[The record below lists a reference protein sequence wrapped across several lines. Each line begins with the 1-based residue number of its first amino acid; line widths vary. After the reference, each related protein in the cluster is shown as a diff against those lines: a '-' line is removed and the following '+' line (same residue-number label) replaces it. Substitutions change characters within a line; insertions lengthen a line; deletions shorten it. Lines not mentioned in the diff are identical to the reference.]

1 MALKILHL
9 GTKIRAEYNKIL
21 KFGPKYKILVVKKI
35 KKQNSGCP
43 IRLDVRIQSSSHS
56 SSVIKGRKASDQP
69 EKGELARRIERRLV
83 VLSASASTLVCTLL
97 PGSSCSSTT
106 QWINV
111 WLRPTAFPD
120 RRLESG
126 LIRWWCWSIHP
137 PESAEPLLRC
147 IIVHQCKTV
156 HWESELKFSN

>member
-1 MALKILHL
+1 MSLGWMSLGWMSESSLVHLLHSLQGLFLYTIQL
-9 GTKIRAEYNKIL
+9 GNLT
-21 KFGPKYKILVVKKI
+21 
-35 KKQNSGCP
+35 
-43 IRLDVRIQSSSHS
+43 

-69 EKGELARRIERRLV
+69 EKGELGRRIERRLV

>member
-1 MALKILHL
+1 M
-9 GTKIRAEYNKIL
+9 GTKIRTEYNKIL
-21 KFGPKYKILVVKKI
+21 KFGPKYKILVVKK
-35 KKQNSGCP
+35 NSAGCP
-43 IRLDVRIQSSSHS
+43 IRLDVPRLDVTRLDVRIQSSSPS

-69 EKGELARRIERRLV
+69 EKGELGRRIERRLV

>member
-1 MALKILHL
+1 MSLGWMSLGWMSESSLVHLLH
-9 GTKIRAEYNKIL
+9 
-21 KFGPKYKILVVKKI
+21 
-35 KKQNSGCP
+35 S
-43 IRLDVRIQSSSHS
+43 LDGLFS

-69 EKGELARRIERRLV
+69 EKGELGRRIERRLV